1 MRPRRRANV
10 RVLGIGLV
18 LVLAWGGVGYRL
30 FDIQVADAAAYA
42 ARGEDQRLRRE
53 TLAAARGTIFDRDHH
68 ELAVTIDA
76 VTVFADPREVTDP
89 DFFASQLAPLTG
101 EAYDVL
107 VDRLS
112 RDAAFVYVARQLDRR
127 QAQLVQELGLQG
139 IHFTEEP
146 KRYYPAGD
154 LAAQVVGFVGGD
166 EGAGLEGVELQYDAI
181 LAGTPGELLVER
193 DLRGRVIPQGRYA
206 VTPPK
211 PGADLVLTLDREI
224 QFALQSAL
232 DTVVRSVEAEA
243 ATAVVVHVPT
253 GEILAMGS
261 APTFDPNDLSRVDAD
276 AIRNRAVTDTF
287 EPGSTQK
294 LITVAAA
301 LEEGVFRPG
310 DVLDVPETITIHD
323 KEYED
328 VGKHPP
334 QLTIADIVTYSSNV
348 GTILIQQE
356 LGNAML
362 HEYLSRFGF
371 GQATGLDYPGE
382 AAGVL
387 RDPRDWCETT
397 CGANTAIGY
406 RVSVTAL
413 QIAAAYAAVAN
424 DGVWIQPH
432 LVREIIDVDGS
443 RRGAEP
449 VVRPVLST
457 KTAAQLRVMLEGVVD
472 RGTGTNAAVPGYR
485 IGGKTGTTKKYDPEL
500 FYEHEDVVA
509 SFIGMG
515 PISDPEVV
523 VAVMIDTPAGGEFG
537 GEVAAPVFAE
547 IMAVALHQLGIPGDD

>member
-89 DFFASQLAPLTG
+89 DFVASQLAPLTG

-206 VTPPK
+206 VTPPR

-413 QIAAAYAAVAN
+413 QIAAAYAAVTN

-547 IMAVALHQLGIPGDD
+547 IMAVALHQLGIIGDD